1 MENSVGRRLQSS
13 FSLTKNLLT
22 TTTTTTTTITIIL
35 LYTLINTT
43 STTTNAVSFL
53 LRQRSRSVVIS
64 PPRLSSLRRRRG
76 GGGGGITVN
85 NSVGVEDS
93 YTGIGNKSSI
103 GRRKTRF
110 STTPFEKTIVTK
122 RMSKSSNNAGDDGAA
137 SYSNT
142 MIGQDE
148 DDNDNAVKI
157 PKSFRGVFVGSGSD
171 GMSDPRIA
179 KIILDLVPQNKKNT
193 TPPPSSLETGD
204 TSCRNHKVHVAYLGT
219 ATYDLPQFA
228 TRQTQCFNNLGC
240 QVETLD
246 LAHHHHHHY
255 RRRRQN
261 DNKDRSFSTK
271 DDGEEEEQEEE
282 EQGSNSPNKNLTE
295 YARQVLGRADIIV
308 VGGGNTLYAIDRWKE
323 LQVDKLLLDAMN
335 RGVVLTGGS
344 AGAIC
349 WFDGGHSDSC
359 DPNSFYASMMNKF
372 GNTHED
378 DDDNSNNNSGGG
390 GGGKDD
396 LPPSDESAI
405 ANDDDDDANK
415 DWKYIRVPCL
425 GFIPGLCC
433 PHHDRVQSNGV
444 LRADDF
450 DEMLL
455 RNYNYHNSNN
465 STQHSSS
472 SELGI
477 AIDHWAALV
486 CCGEDDS
493 YQVIS
498 LEGKKG
504 SVLYNNEEGGDGDVD
519 VDETGATLAAPA
531 TASFS
536 RDASGV
542 PGIWLKEVQDGK
554 VRRQVLPDSGKL
566 SQILR
571 RRPRRSSSFIMDGI
585 DRDAIEECRRLN
597 QPWVDN

>member
-1 MENSVGRRLQSS
+1 M
-13 FSLTKNLLT
+13 
-22 TTTTTTTTITIIL
+22 
-35 LYTLINTT
+35 
-43 STTTNAVSFL
+43 
-53 LRQRSRSVVIS
+53 IS
-64 PPRLSSLRRRRG
+64 PSRLSSLRRSRG
-76 GGGGGITVN
+76 RGITIN

-93 YTGIGNKSSI
+93 CIGIRSSSI
-103 GRRKTRF
+103 IDRRSSRLF
-110 STTPFEKTIVTK
+110 SKTPFEKTIITK
-122 RMSKSSNNAGDDGAA
+122 RMAKSTDSIGDDGVAT
-137 SYSNT
+137 YSN
-142 MIGQDE
+142 IIINHGDD
-148 DDNDNAVKI
+148 DDNDDIDNVVKI

-179 KIILDLVPQNKKNT
+179 KTILDLVPQNKKNT
-193 TPPPSSLETGD
+193 TSSSSSLEKTD
-204 TSCRNHKVHVAYLGT
+204 TSSSRTNHKVHVAYLGT
-219 ATYDLPQFA
+219 ATYDFPQFA
-228 TRQTQCFNNLGC
+228 TRQTQCFKDLGC
-240 QVETLD
+240 QVEMLD
-246 LAHHHHHHY
+246 LAHHHHH
-255 RRRRQN
+255 RRRHRHHN
-261 DNKDRSFSTK
+261 NNKDRSSSTTDTK
-271 DDGEEEEQEEE
+271 DADADADAEEKEEEEQDAK
-282 EQGSNSPNKNLTE
+282 NPNKTLTE
-295 YARQVLGRADIIV
+295 YARHVLERADIIV

-323 LQVDKLLLDAMN
+323 LHVDKLLRDAMD

-359 DPNSFYASMMNKF
+359 DPNSFYTPMMKKF
-372 GNTHED
+372 GNTHD
-378 DDDNSNNNSGGG
+378 ADGDNGGG
-390 GGGKDD
+390 GGGGRKDD
-396 LPPSDESAI
+396 LPPPDESAI
-405 ANDDDDDANK
+405 ADDDDDAANK

-455 RNYNYHNSNN
+455 RNYNYQKDNSK
-465 STQHSSS
+465 TQHSSS

-504 SVLYNNEEGGDGDVD
+504 SVLYNNEEGGDGNDDGD
-519 VDETGATLAAPA
+519 VDETDATLAAPSAAA
-531 TASFS
+531 TFS
-536 RDASGV
+536 RDADGV
-542 PGIWLKEVQDGK
+542 PGIWLKDVQDGK
-554 VRRQVLPDSGKL
+554 VRRQVLPKSGKL

-571 RRPRRSSSFIMDGI
+571 RRPRRSSSSITEGI
-585 DRDAIEECRRLN
+585 DKEAIEECRRLN